1 MLRLNKLIAWIFISN
16 SIWLAGCC
24 KIEKEEE
31 LFIFGRYFGECIGDC
46 CTFYK
51 LTDHTLLPD
60 VEDYFNNKK
69 INFSHHPLPEI
80 KENLARDLFKD
91 FPTSLFNIKEPVIGC
106 PDCADQGGYYLE
118 IMKEGINY
126 SWNID
131 KWSPDTDAI
140 VKSYLDKIDVT
151 LIQLRN

>member
-1 MLRLNKLIAWIFISN
+1 M
-16 SIWLAGCC
+16 AGCC
-24 KIEKEEE
+24 KIEPEEQ

-118 IMKEGINY
+118 I
-126 SWNID
+126 
-131 KWSPDTDAI
+131 P
-140 VKSYLDKIDVT
+140 VT
-151 LIQLRN
+151 LFHFLFAVNLEYKGTDPNFIQQNILCGWFDINW